1 MVGLKDDETL
11 DDLLIKGLQII
22 QKNKGFR
29 FTLDSVLLAHF
40 APVRERDRIV
50 DLGTGTGLIPLVLSA
65 RAENI
70 RIWGVE
76 IQEEIADMASRSV
89 RLNNL
94 QDIITINQGDI
105 RSIHKNLGEGNFT
118 LVTCNPPYWTPR
130 EGKLSSLETRALA
143 RHELACSLEDVISCA
158 GKLLTYHG
166 RFAFIH
172 RAERLADAFALLRQN
187 HLEPRALR
195 FIHPFAGKN
204 ARHVLVEARKQASPD
219 LKVLPPLIVYE
230 KTGRYTH
237 EVLHWYGKEEEDSD
251 RS

>member
-1 MVGLKDDETL
+1 MVGLKDGETL

-40 APVRERDRIV
+40 APVRERDSIV

-76 IQEEIADMASRSV
+76 IQEEIADMASRCV

-105 RSIHKNLGEGNFT
+105 RSIHKILGEGNFT

-130 EGKLSSLETRALA
+130 EGKMSSLETRALA
-143 RHELACSLEDVISCA
+143 RHELACSLEDIISCA
-158 GKLLTYHG
+158 GKLLAYHG

-172 RAERLADAFALLRQN
+172 RAERLADAFLLLRQN
-187 HLEPRALR
+187 RLEPRVLR
-195 FIHPFAGKN
+195 FTHPFTGKN

-219 LKVLPPLIVYE
+219 LKVLPPLIIYE
-230 KTGRYTH
+230 KPGRYTG
-237 EVLHWYGKEEEDSD
+237 EVLHWYGKEAEDK
-251 RS
+251 